1 MAVGVCAVSAAS
13 IAAMSAVA
21 LCVSL
26 IISIVLGA
34 MASLMPD
41 HPGHEAPMT
50 ALAHRAITWAAGL
63 GLVALIT
70 LLALEHS
77 A

>member
-1 MAVGVCAVSAAS
+1 MGVCAVSAAS

-26 IISIVLGA
+26 IISIVIGA
-34 MASLMPD
+34 MASLVPD
-41 HPGHEAPMT
+41 RPGAEHPIT
-50 ALAHRAITWAAGL
+50 ALGHRAINWAAGL
-63 GLVALIT
+63 GLVAVIT
-70 LLALEHS
+70 VLALEHS